1 MAPPTVHQYFSQNC
15 LNRYLGLDIWSSVA
29 QAPQYGGGFG
39 GQVKQAIGGAFC
51 GQVKE
56 VIGGVLLSQYG
67 GGFRPHFSRL
77 LKVIW

>member
-1 MAPPTVHQYFSQNC
+1 
-15 LNRYLGLDIWSSVA
+15 
-29 QAPQYGGGFG
+29 
-39 GQVKQAIGGAFC
+39 VKQAIGGAFC

-77 LKVIW
+77 LQVI